1 MNVLLSPRTQ
11 RGPRG
16 KRVLRGEAESKA
28 RALSL
33 RARQPEAACA
43 NYVQAQPGAAC
54 ANCVQAQPGAACAKC
69 AQAQPGVT
77 KLLYKKGKIG

>member
-43 NYVQAQPGAAC
+43 NCVQAQPGAAC
-54 ANCVQAQPGAACAKC
+54 ANYV
-69 AQAQPGVT
+69 QAQPGVT
-77 KLLYKKGKIG
+77 KLLYKKAKIG

>member
-43 NYVQAQPGAAC
+43 NCIQAQPGAAC
-54 ANCVQAQPGAACAKC
+54 ANYV
-69 AQAQPGVT
+69 QAQPGVT
-77 KLLYKKGKIG
+77 KLLYKKAKIG

>member
-1 MNVLLSPRTQ
+1 MPFSPRTQ
-11 RGPRG
+11 RGPLG

-33 RARQPEAACA
+33 RARQPEAA
-43 NYVQAQPGAAC
+43 Y
-54 ANCVQAQPGAACAKC
+54 ANCVQAQPGAACANYI
-69 AQAQPGVT
+69 QAQPGVT

>member
-1 MNVLLSPRTQ
+1 MSFSPRTQ
-11 RGPRG
+11 RGPLG

-43 NYVQAQPGAAC
+43 NCIQAQPGAAC
-54 ANCVQAQPGAACAKC
+54 ANYI
-69 AQAQPGVT
+69 QAQPGVT

>member
-1 MNVLLSPRTQ
+1 MPFSPRTQ
-11 RGPRG
+11 RGPLG

-43 NYVQAQPGAAC
+43 NYI
-54 ANCVQAQPGAACAKC
+54 
-69 AQAQPGVT
+69 QAQPGVT